1 MQTEQTPVHQDQA
14 PRGPVYPVQAT
25 HPMNSSRL
33 LLELMQLGG
42 DRTSAGRNRTSCQ
55 ASGGFVRRRG

>member
-1 MQTEQTPVHQDQA
+1 MQTEQLPVQPNRASQ
-14 PRGPVYPVQAT
+14 GPVYPVQAT

-42 DRTSAGRNRTSCQ
+42 D
-55 ASGGFVRRRG
+55 